1 MVDISWPSPLNVGA
15 LFSVPD
21 KTTFFLAALYFC
33 SPQFR
38 TLLKC
43 PSPLTT
49 PPPHQWWCSV
59 SLLRNQGS
67 AAVLITKVGRG
78 GGGGGCFWSLLFAL
92 LHSVVDPRTTHFE
105 CTCSEQLG
113 LVVSDDL
120 GPQLCCISPL
130 HDLQKLARPKKLVRH
145 PTRVQASDWSGST
158 WEEFHLWVPN
168 QAAPCTFKA
177 ASRLT
182 LWTCMGLLTC
192 IWLSW

>member
-33 SPQFR
+33 SPQSR

-59 SLLRNQGS
+59 FLLRNQGS

-78 GGGGGCFWSLLFAL
+78 GAFEVFCSLFFIL
-92 LHSVVDPRTTHFE
+92 LLTQG
-105 CTCSEQLG
+105 QLISNAR
-113 LVVSDDL
+113 VVSSL
-120 GPQLCCISPL
+120 VLWSVTIRALNSVASHLFMICKNWHVPKSLYVIRLVYRPQIGRGVP
-130 HDLQKLARPKKLVRH
+130 VRNFIDESQIKQH
-145 PTRVQASDWSGST
+145 P
-158 WEEFHLWVPN
+158 VPFTGRN
-168 QAAPCTFKA
+168 FKNP
-177 ASRLT
+177 
-182 LWTCMGLLTC
+182 
-192 IWLSW
+192 